1 MTRVLLGTLFAW
13 TVLAQSL
20 PECRVMTAHGR
31 TAEAK
36 ACYTRLTAS
45 PRPYLRA
52 EGYRGIEDFKSA
64 NDQYKLAVAAEPKN
78 AEYRVRWG
86 RLFLERFNKAEAGNL
101 FNEAIAIDKNYAP
114 AHLGLALLAAEGFG
128 QKAVEFAAKAIEL
141 DPKLVEAQEL
151 LAYLALEDSDPAKA
165 KNEAKKALAIS
176 PDALE
181 ALSVLASI
189 DLLDDKP
196 AAEWLDKIKQTNPVY
211 GQAHSLAGHF
221 FVINRRYQ
229 EGIAEYRKAIEL
241 NPRLWEAHEQLG
253 VNLMRLG
260 DEDEARKQLE
270 LCYSNNYRSFE
281 TINSLRLLDSYKNFK
296 TFKTPTTV
304 LRLQKKEADLL
315 YPYMQGELERAMK
328 VYQDKYQVKLT
339 APVQLEVYPDHED
352 FAVRTMGMPGLGALG
367 VTFGNVVAMD
377 SPSGRTPGSF
387 HWASTL
393 WHELS
398 HVYVLNAT
406 HHRVPRW
413 FTEGMAVYEE
423 TAVAPDWGDRL
434 DPEAINAIEK
444 KKLLPIAQLDRGFI
458 RPSYPSQ
465 VIVSYFQAGRI
476 CSYIS
481 QKWGYSKLL
490 EMMHAYAALKTTPEV
505 VQEKLGMSPE
515 AFDKLFLEWLEAQTK
530 ETVLHFAEWQK
541 SVKGMAADLKAKN
554 FDNVIKEG
562 MRIRDFY
569 PDYVEA
575 HSVYEMLA
583 DAYLEK
589 GDKKAARL
597 QLEKYS
603 ATGGRS
609 STLVKRLAML
619 EVEAGEPKKAAATLE
634 RLNYIYPQDEELHRR
649 LGELWLA
656 QNNAAGAIRE
666 YQAVLAMKPGD
677 QAGAHYLL
685 AKAMHQAS
693 RNDDAREQVF
703 LALEV
708 APGFKPAQQLLLELS
723 K

>member
-31 TAEAK
+31 IAEAK

-165 KNEAKKALAIS
+165 KNEANKALAIS

-270 LCYSNNYRSFE
+270 LCYSNSYRSFE

>member
-1 MTRVLLGTLFAW
+1 MTRVLLLTLFAW
-13 TVLAQSL
+13 TGLAQSL

-31 TAEAK
+31 LAEAK
-36 ACYTRLTAS
+36 ACYTRLTGS

-114 AHLGLALLAAEGFG
+114 AHLGLALVAAEGFG

-141 DPKLVEAQEL
+141 DPKLVEAREL

-165 KNEAKKALAIS
+165 KNEANKALAIS

-196 AAEWLDKIKQTNPVY
+196 AAEWLDKIKKTNPVY

-270 LCYSNNYRSFE
+270 ICYSNNYRSFE
-281 TINSLRLLDSYKNFK
+281 TVNSLRLLDSYKNFK
-296 TFKTPTTV
+296 TFKTATTV

-315 YPYMQGELERAMK
+315 YPYIQGELERAMK

-530 ETVLHFAEWQK
+530 GTVQHFAEWQK
-541 SVKGMAADLKAKN
+541 SVKGIAADLKAKN

-562 MRIRDFY
+562 TRIRDFY